1 MNDTLI
7 ARKGGAEK
15 FETFKDPVLD
25 AAGHV
30 AFLATV
36 DGARREDDSV
46 LVTYGFGALEI
57 VAREGAATAEP
68 DASVLNRIESIS
80 LVDGEILFTAKR
92 QTPDHGQRR
101 FLCGH
106 PAVK

>member
-25 AAGHV
+25 AAGPV

-36 DGARREDDSV
+36 DGARREDDSC
-46 LVTYGFGALEI
+46 
-57 VAREGAATAEP
+57 
-68 DASVLNRIESIS
+68 S
-80 LVDGEILFTAKR
+80 
-92 QTPDHGQRR
+92 
-101 FLCGH
+101 
-106 PAVK
+106 